1 MWNHLMRLLKTDSRY
16 KWLLINMVFGTFF
29 IIAPYIYMVSEEQQ
43 VLTLKGMLCWYGLN
57 QSFFTIGAFVT
68 EERLDGTF
76 TNLFLY
82 PIQFQQYFLAK
93 ALQMI
98 IETYAISL
106 LQIFFFSLIGIHIPD
121 LFRFLFILFI
131 NEIVVANMGILF
143 LCLSMHLKKLGSL
156 NSLVQ
161 QIIGF
166 FSGYS
171 YDIKKYPRVLQFV
184 SYVIPLTYTIAF
196 ARSDIFSMELYW
208 LLLPLGISFLFALIG
223 YSRVNHDI
231 QILRKN
237 GDTDQW

>member
-1 MWNHLMRLLKTDSRY
+1 MWNHLMRLLKTDGRY
-16 KWLLINMVFGTFF
+16 KWLMINMVFGTFF
-29 IIAPYIYMVSEEQQ
+29 MIAPYIYMVSAEQQ

-98 IETYAISL
+98 IETYVISL
-106 LQIFFFSLIGIHIPD
+106 LQIFFFSFIGIHIPD
-121 LFRFLFILFI
+121 LARFLFILFI
-131 NEIVVANMGILF
+131 NEIVTANMGILF
-143 LCLSMHLKKLGSL
+143 LCLSMQLKKLGSL
-156 NSLVQ
+156 NSFVQ

-171 YDIKKYPRVLQFV
+171 YDINKYPRIIQFV

-196 ARSDIFSMELYW
+196 ARSDIFSLNLCW
-208 LLLPLGISFLFALIG
+208 LLLPLGISFLFAWIG

-231 QILRKN
+231 QVLRKN

>member
-1 MWNHLMRLLKTDSRY
+1 MLNHLMRLLKTDGRY
-16 KWLLINMVFGTFF
+16 KWLMINMVFGTFF
-29 IIAPYIYMVSEEQQ
+29 MIAPYIYMVSAEQQ

-98 IETYAISL
+98 IETYVISL
-106 LQIFFFSLIGIHIPD
+106 LQIFFFSFIGIHIPD
-121 LFRFLFILFI
+121 LARFLFILFI
-131 NEIVVANMGILF
+131 NEIVTANMGILF
-143 LCLSMHLKKLGSL
+143 LCLSMQLKKLGSL
-156 NSLVQ
+156 NSFVQ

-171 YDIKKYPRVLQFV
+171 YDINKYPRIIQFV
-184 SYVIPLTYTIAF
+184 SYVIPLTYTITF
-196 ARSDIFSMELYW
+196 ARSDIFSMNLCW
-208 LLLPLGISFLFALIG
+208 LLLPLGISFLFAWIG

-231 QILRKN
+231 QVLRKN

>member
-1 MWNHLMRLLKTDSRY
+1 MRLLKTDGRY
-16 KWLLINMVFGTFF
+16 KWLMINMVFGTFF
-29 IIAPYIYMVSEEQQ
+29 MIAPYIYMVSAEQQ

-57 QSFFTIGAFVT
+57 QSFFSIGAFVT

-76 TNLFLY
+76 TNLFLF
-82 PIQFQQYFLAK
+82 PIQFQEYFLAK

-98 IETYAISL
+98 IETYIISL
-106 LQIFFFSLIGIHIPD
+106 LQIFFFSLVGIHIPD
-121 LFRFLFILFI
+121 LPRFLFILLV

-143 LCLSMHLKKLGSL
+143 LCLSMHLKKLGSI

-161 QIIGF
+161 QVIGF

-171 YDIKKYPRVLQFV
+171 YDIKQYPRIIQFV

-196 ARSDIFSMELYW
+196 ARNDIFSMNLRW
-208 LLLPLGISFLFALIG
+208 LLLPLGSSFLFAWIG

-231 QILRKN
+231 QVLRKN

>member
-1 MWNHLMRLLKTDSRY
+1 MLNHLMRLLKTDGRY

-29 IIAPYIYMVSEEQQ
+29 MIAPYIYMVHEDQQ

-57 QSFFTIGAFVT
+57 QAFFSIGGFVT

-82 PIQFQQYFLAK
+82 PIHFQQYFLAK

-98 IETYAISL
+98 IETYVISL
-106 LQIFFFSLIGIHIPD
+106 LQIFFFSLVGIHIDD
-121 LFRFLFILFI
+121 LFRFLCILFI

-143 LCLSMHLKKLGSL
+143 LCLSMHFKKLGSI

-161 QIIGF
+161 QVIGF

-171 YDIKKYPRVLQFV
+171 SDIRKYPRIIQFI

-196 ARSDIFSMELYW
+196 ARSDIFSMNLCW
-208 LLLPLGISFLFALIG
+208 LLIPLCISFLLAFIG
-223 YSRVNHDI
+223 YSRINHDI
-231 QILRKN
+231 QVLRKN

>member
-98 IETYAISL
+98 IETYVISL

-121 LFRFLFILFI
+121 LFRFLFIT
-131 NEIVVANMGILF
+131 
-143 LCLSMHLKKLGSL
+143 
-156 NSLVQ
+156 
-161 QIIGF
+161 
-166 FSGYS
+166 
-171 YDIKKYPRVLQFV
+171 P
-184 SYVIPLTYTIAF
+184 PLHMKAVY
-196 ARSDIFSMELYW
+196 
-208 LLLPLGISFLFALIG
+208 
-223 YSRVNHDI
+223 
-231 QILRKN
+231 RK
-237 GDTDQW
+237 